1 MYRGLN
7 IIHSRS
13 FSMEEGA
20 PPRDVLRRRVR
31 VAEYYRI
38 PWEKGNVERSY
49 GFYDESKDAWHK
61 IKWTEL
67 MKMAGH
73 GLSDADIETLQKGK
87 TIEMGENKN
96 HRGGRDGDDDDEDE
110 YPGSSSKITKDA
122 EGPPK
127 RIKGFEIVVIR
138 PNIEHN
144 MLGIIMGRGGLDELG
159 ATFWGQTELSCY
171 DDSMHGIWG
180 MSYKY
185 NEKAIVINNKNL
197 IRLWDVAYDGYNGGK
212 DCTFVNW
219 DDKEDIGR
227 FKEEH
232 TYENNRPYEGKS
244 MMVMAFPM
252 YEDTKEP
259 GPWPS
264 PILFHDSKLIPAWQ
278 LLCIMYS
285 VWVFFECVL
294 FCRGF

>member
-1 MYRGLN
+1 MQGPDGVRRLKAGPNISTYRGLN

-38 PWEKGNVERSY
+38 PWQEGNDKRSY
-49 GFYDESKDAWHK
+49 GFYDESKDAWTK

-67 MKMAGH
+67 ERMSR
-73 GLSDADIETLQKGK
+73 LP
-87 TIEMGENKN
+87 GENAREKVEN
-96 HRGGRDGDDDDEDE
+96 V
-110 YPGSSSKITKDA
+110 
-122 EGPPK
+122 
-127 RIKGFEIVVIR
+127 EIVVIR

-144 MLGIIMGRGGLDELG
+144 MLGIIMGRGGLEELG

-212 DCTFVNW
+212 DCVAVDWN
-219 DDKEDIGR
+219 DIHGLED
-227 FKEEH
+227 FKNEH
-232 TYENNRPYEGKS
+232 TYETGRPYEGPS
-244 MMVMAFPM
+244 MMVMSF
-252 YEDTKEP
+252 DSKDDDK
-259 GPWPS
+259 PWPS
-264 PILFHDSKLIPAWQ
+264 PILFHDSKSPFP
-278 LLCIMYS
+278 LLPLCL
-285 VWVFFECVL
+285 L
-294 FCRGF
+294 FLFILLNH

>member
-38 PWEKGNVERSY
+38 PWENDNVGRSY

-61 IKWTEL
+61 IKWKDL
-67 MKMAGH
+67 LKMAGFKA
-73 GLSDADIETLQKGK
+73 SDADLEVFQKGGTMEVREREK
-87 TIEMGENKN
+87 
-96 HRGGRDGDDDDEDE
+96 HRGDRDDDDAEDGEDPSTYTKGYDGTE
-110 YPGSSSKITKDA
+110 YTNGRLRKL
-122 EGPPK
+122 
-127 RIKGFEIVVIR
+127 KGYEIVIIR

-212 DCTFVNW
+212 DCTFVDW
-219 DDKEDIGR
+219 HDKADLLK
-227 FKEEH
+227 FQEEH

-244 MMVMAFPM
+244 MMVMAFPV
-252 YEDTKEP
+252 YEDTEPP

-264 PILFHDSKLIPAWQ
+264 PILFHDSKLIPTWQ

-285 VWVFFECVL
+285 MWVIF
-294 FCRGF
+294 

>member
-38 PWEKGNVERSY
+38 PWENDNVGRSY

-61 IKWTEL
+61 IKWKDL
-67 MKMAGH
+67 LKMAGTK
-73 GLSDADIETLQKGK
+73 ADDDYLEALQKGE
-87 TIEMGENKN
+87 TVEVREIEEHMGD
-96 HRGGRDGDDDDEDE
+96 RDDDETED
-110 YPGSSSKITKDA
+110 K

-127 RIKGFEIVVIR
+127 KIKGYEIVVIR

-212 DCTFVNW
+212 DCTFVDW
-219 DDKEDIGR
+219 HDKVDLLK
-227 FKEEH
+227 FQEEH

-244 MMVMAFPM
+244 MMVMAFPV
-252 YEDTKEP
+252 YENTKEP

-264 PILFHDSKLIPAWQ
+264 PILFHDSKLIPTWQ

-285 VWVFFECVL
+285 VWVIF
-294 FCRGF
+294 